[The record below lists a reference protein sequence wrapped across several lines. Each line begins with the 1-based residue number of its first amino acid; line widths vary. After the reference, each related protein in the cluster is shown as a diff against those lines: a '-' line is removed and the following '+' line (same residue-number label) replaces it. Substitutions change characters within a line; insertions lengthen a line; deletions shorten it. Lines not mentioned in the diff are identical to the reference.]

1 MKKLNIRKK
10 LLALLMSG
18 NILLTGCSISGEITS
33 KDKQNSDSTYTQ
45 SSFDENTIISE
56 DSYEDN
62 LNVDNSLN
70 QNYHNEQISIEAKEE
85 SIEVDESSIEEE
97 SEEVS
102 IEEKTESST
111 DEESIELVEEMS
123 ESDSSTE
130 EELEDSNNEVY
141 TDDNTYI
148 RAKTNVNVRSEPNTD
163 SNILSLLHEGNIL
176 KKMGYIDDWYI
187 VEYDGEKAYVS
198 TYYTDEIDED
208 KINTYLNE
216 SNICYFPYGTTL
228 YSDKDLTNKL
238 SDIPSLESGQILYQ
252 EGNTYFVDT
261 SGYNGYVHISSVSII
276 PQPVIIVDKSEQT
289 LRLYKDNSK
298 IMEFPVV
305 TGNESSDFYHPSDE
319 GLFNI
324 YSKSYDAELVGD
336 TWDVVV
342 NVFMGYNGGEG
353 IHDAVWRADYEF
365 GGTTY
370 QWNGSHGCI
379 NCPYDEVMN
388 LSNEVEV
395 GDKVLVKR

>member
-33 KDKQNSDSTYTQ
+33 KDKQNSDSSYTQ
-45 SSFDENTIISE
+45 SSFDENTNISE
-56 DSYEDN
+56 SSYEDN
-62 LNVDNSLN
+62 SNINSSLN
-70 QNYHNEQISIEAKEE
+70 QNYHNEQTSIESKEE
-85 SIEVDESSIEEE
+85 SIEVD
-97 SEEVS
+97 
-102 IEEKTESST
+102 ESST

-130 EELEDSNNEVY
+130 EKIDENSSDEDSTKEELEDSNSEIY

-163 SNILSLLHEGNIL
+163 SNILSFLHEGNIL
-176 KKMGYIDDWYI
+176 KKIGYIDDWYI

-208 KINTYLNE
+208 KINTDLNE

-228 YSDKDLTNKL
+228 YSDKNLTNKL

-261 SGYNGYVHISSVSII
+261 SGYNGYVHISSASII

-298 IMEFPVV
+298 VMEFPVV

-324 YSKSYDAELVGD
+324 YSKKYDAELVGD

-353 IHDAVWRADYEF
+353 IHDAVWRSYF
-365 GGTTY
+365 GGECY
-370 QWNGSHGCI
+370 LGNGSHGCI

-388 LSNEVEV
+388 LASEVEV
-395 GDKVLVKR
+395 GDNVLVKR